1 MRFFRGGPTTIA
13 TVKRAR
19 DSKSRTPSTNGICIF
34 YQDKSN
40 YVVFKLKGRAGGFVG
55 NRWSVLLFRS
65 ATNRFSTRVRDQNG
79 TILATLTA
87 SDGCAGLQTKVNTN
101 ANTSP
106 IVQMTVVGT
115 IDNDTDFSAD
125 LNDYCFFIGGS

>member
-1 MRFFRGGPTTIA
+1 MRLFRGGPK
-13 TVKRAR
+13 TVGTVRRAR
-19 DSKSRTPSTNGICIF
+19 SSRSRTPSTNGVCIF

-40 YVVFKLKGRAGGFVG
+40 YVVFKLKGRASGFVG
-55 NRWSVLLFRS
+55 ARWSVLLFRS
-65 ATNRFSTRVRDQNG
+65 ATNRFSTRVRDQND
-79 TILATLTA
+79 TILVTLTA

-125 LNDYCFFIGGS
+125 LDDYCQFIGGS